1 MKQEKFL
8 EIVTQLASAFQPENK
23 TEKKLDLLLSKLES
37 KDKGL
42 AEQEKDEHLLISEVC
57 ELTKK
62 KRTTIWLW
70 RKKGLLIPVGQS
82 GKSPIYRKSDVLN
95 YIYNSEKQS
104 KE

>member
-23 TEKKLDLLLSKLES
+23 TDEKLDLLLSKLEN
-37 KDKGL
+37 KDSDSAKS
-42 AEQEKDEHLLISEVC
+42 EKEEHLLIAEVC

-70 RKKGLLIPVGQS
+70 RKKGLLTPIGQS

-95 YIYNSEKQS
+95 YLYNSAKQS
-104 KE
+104 RV